1 MIIKE
6 AVNNSVK
13 YAKGKSI
20 YLTIE
25 HTQNKLTIK
34 VADDGI
40 GFEKDKITEGNGLNN
55 IMNRAV
61 EIGYKAA
68 IISQPGHGTT
78 IQLQK
83 N

>member
-13 YAKGKSI
+13 YAQGKSI
-20 YLTIE
+20 YLIIE

-40 GFEKDKITEGNGLNN
+40 GFEKDKITDGNGLKN
-55 IMNRAV
+55 ILNRAI
-61 EIGYKAA
+61 EIGYKAI
-68 IISQPGHGTT
+68 IISQPGQGTT
-78 IQLQK
+78 IQLEK
-83 N
+83 T